1 MGRTVMLNGQELW
14 LLLEEA
20 LPVMGKGVI
29 WTLYLSA
36 MAILLGAAIGVCVAV
51 IRMARVPLMHRVCTF
66 YVSCMRGTP
75 LLVQLF
81 VLYYG
86 LPSVGVQLEPLTAG
100 IVGLGLNVGA
110 YLSESLRGALQGVDR
125 GQWLAAQSLG
135 MRRIQILRYVVGPQ
149 ALRLALPSLSN
160 SLISLVKD
168 TSLVSVIAV
177 TELMLATKEVIATT
191 FQPFPLYLTAAVIY
205 WMISM
210 CLEGIQQLLEKRLAR
225 AYSVA
230 RI

>member
-20 LPVMGKGVI
+20 LPVMGQGVI

-51 IRMARVPLMHRVCTF
+51 IRMARVPLLHRVCAF

-135 MRRIQILRYVVGPQ
+135 MRRIQTLRYVVGPQ
-149 ALRLALPSLSN
+149 ALRLVLPSLSN

-205 WMISM
+205 WLISM
-210 CLEGIQQLLEKRLAR
+210 FLEGIQQLLEKRLAR

>member
-1 MGRTVMLNGQELW
+1 VTLQELW
-14 LLLEEA
+14 QLLLEA
-20 LPVMGKGVI
+20 LPIMGKGVV
-29 WTLYLSA
+29 WTLYLSGMA
-36 MAILLGAAIGVCVAV
+36 MLLGAVIGVCVAV
-51 IRMARVPLMHRVCTF
+51 IRVAQVPLLNLACQV

-86 LPSVGVQLEPLTAG
+86 LPSIGVQLEPLTAG
-100 IVGLGLNVGA
+100 ILGLGMNVGA
-110 YLSESLRGALQGVDR
+110 YLSESLRGALQGIDH

-135 MRRIQILRYVVGPQ
+135 MRRVQVLRYIVGPQ
-149 ALRLALPSLSN
+149 AIRLALPSLSN

-205 WMISM
+205 WIISM
-210 CLEGIQQLLEKRLAR
+210 LLESLQRAWEKRLAR
-225 AYSVA
+225 GYTAA